1 MLDLNGCSYCLAG
14 PMGRHRTNLLP
25 ILKNPAAPRKG
36 LKLRWARSTG
46 RTPAG
51 ALMGRVEDLVDAAG
65 QLAGARS
72 AYCDRV
78 HLFGSC
84 VRIHSECPSWMRSDA
99 AGLWKPE
106 GIVIGN
112 QDRISQNTCR
122 HRLSVLHSASQPPG
136 SRQQLVIPLSGGRL
150 RR

>member
-1 MLDLNGCSYCLAG
+1 
-14 PMGRHRTNLLP
+14 MGRTNLLP

-65 QLAGARS
+65 QLARARS

-99 AGLWKPE
+99 AGLWKPKVLRSVIR
-106 GIVIGN
+106 IVFRKTLAGTGFPF
-112 QDRISQNTCR
+112 S
-122 HRLSVLHSASQPPG
+122 
-136 SRQQLVIPLSGGRL
+136 
-150 RR
+150 